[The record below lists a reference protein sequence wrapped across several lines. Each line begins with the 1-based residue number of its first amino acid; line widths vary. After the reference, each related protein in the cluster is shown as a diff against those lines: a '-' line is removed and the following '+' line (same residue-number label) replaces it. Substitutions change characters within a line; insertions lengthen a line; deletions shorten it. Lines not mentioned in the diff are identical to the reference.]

1 MAIILVLMTVS
12 GNRQVVRLE
21 KTTTP
26 LRKNFRLS
34 SVAQSTSAL
43 ADITADVSIELI
55 SPQDLLQRR

>member
-26 LRKNFRLS
+26 LTKNFRLS

-43 ADITADVSIELI
+43 ADMATDA
-55 SPQDLLQRR
+55 